1 MASLY
6 DIIEAVTTMPESC
19 TLATMIRVEGSSYL
33 KEGTMMVMREDG
45 TRLGMLSAGCVE
57 EDLYH
62 HSQDVTFG
70 KWSLH
75 EFHTEEEDD
84 LSWGIG
90 CNGVL
95 HILLEKVSSSY
106 RESLQRVK
114 AYLDRGQYVW
124 MVKHLTMFKTL
135 FISENGDMF
144 GSWDEDIPPLSELKN
159 GLHRGIYMQCL
170 LPRPRLFIFGAGEDA
185 KPLVRFAKE
194 TGFFATVCDWREG
207 LCTPLSFPEADSCM
221 VGFPKEVLSRLSI
234 TERDFVVIMTHHFK
248 RDQEILMLLLQQK
261 CRYLGILGSRQ
272 RTARLF
278 REIEKP
284 AWVSAPVGLPIG
296 AQGAAEIA
304 VSIIAEMI
312 QIVRMEHNE
321 NCRNIPSSGKQQENG
336 TGNA

>member
-1 MASLY
+1 MVSLY
-6 DIIEAVTTMPESC
+6 DIIEIVTTISESC
-19 TLATMIRVEGSSYL
+19 TIATLIRVEGSSYL

-62 HSQDVTFG
+62 HSQKVIFD
-70 KWSLH
+70 KWSIH
-75 EFHTEEEDD
+75 KFYTGEEDD

-95 HILLEKVSSSY
+95 HILLEKVNPSY
-106 RESLQRVK
+106 RESLQKVK
-114 AYLDRGQYVW
+114 AYMDQGLRVW
-124 MVKHLTMFKTL
+124 MVKHLIMSKTL

-144 GSWDEDIPPLSELKN
+144 GSWGEDIPSLLELKS
-159 GLHRGIYMQCL
+159 GVYQDIYMQCL

-185 KPLVRFAKE
+185 KPLVRLAKE
-194 TGFFATVCDWREG
+194 TGFVTTLCDWREG
-207 LCTPLSFPEADSCM
+207 LCTPLRFPEADSCA
-221 VGFPKEVLSRLSI
+221 VGFPKEVMSRLAI

-248 RDQEILMLLLQQK
+248 RDQEILTFLLQQK

-278 REIEKP
+278 RKIEQP

-296 AQGAAEIA
+296 AQGPAEIA

-321 NCRNIPSSGKQQENG
+321 NNRNIPSSGKQQENG
-336 TGNA
+336 TRNT